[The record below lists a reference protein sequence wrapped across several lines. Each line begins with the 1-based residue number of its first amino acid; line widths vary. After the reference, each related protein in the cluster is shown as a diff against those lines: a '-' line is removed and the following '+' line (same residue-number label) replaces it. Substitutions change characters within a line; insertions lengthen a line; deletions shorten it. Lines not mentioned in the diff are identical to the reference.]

1 MSNDNH
7 EPGEARQLCIIVNGT
22 REVWTD
28 NHITYEQVVQLA
40 FPGETGFLYTVT
52 YSNDEHGRDGSLA
65 PGQQTS
71 LKEGTV
77 FFVGKTNRS

>member
-1 MSNDNH
+1 MSNSN
-7 EPGEARQLCIIVNGT
+7 GESGSTKHLNIIVNGT
-22 REVWTD
+22 PEVWTD

-52 YSNDEHGRDGSLA
+52 YSNLHGKDGSLA
-65 PGQQTS
+65 SGQETS

-77 FFVGKTNRS
+77 FTVGKTNRS

>member
-1 MSNDNH
+1 MSNSN
-7 EPGEARQLCIIVNGT
+7 GESGSAKHLNIIVNGT
-22 REVWTD
+22 PEVWTD

-52 YSNDEHGRDGSLA
+52 YSNLHGKDGSLA
-65 PGQQTS
+65 SGQETS

-77 FFVGKTNRS
+77 FTVGKTNRS